1 MKENCDQEKKLL
13 VRFDIRGN
21 LRYLSHIETMRLF
34 ERAFVRAQT
43 SLAYSKG
50 FNPHPKMSVIFP
62 RPVGVESEGDLV
74 SAEFLEQ
81 DHQANQFKERFSKQ
95 LPRGI
100 VLQDVAVIEKSQK
113 YEPIQAQY
121 SFALG
126 QKMDQL
132 TDKICEIDGRSEI
145 NFTRKGKKGAVRKVD
160 LKEYIV
166 SMDLNNGVVNIVT
179 KVTRFGTI
187 RVNEILELLGL
198 TYADLNGS
206 VKRKNIKWNNY

>member
-1 MKENCDQEKKLL
+1 
-13 VRFDIRGN
+13 
-21 LRYLSHIETMRLF
+21 MRLF
-34 ERAFVRAQT
+34 ERAFVRAQA
-43 SLAYSKG
+43 SLAYSRG

-81 DHQANQFKERFSKQ
+81 EHQANQFKERFSKQ
-95 LPRGI
+95 LPGGI

-113 YEPIQAQY
+113 YEPVQAQY
-121 SFALG
+121 SFALCQQMC
-126 QKMDQL
+126 QKQEQ
-132 TDKICEIDGRSEI
+132 DKLADEIRGICERSEI
-145 NFTRKGKKGAVRKVD
+145 IFRRKGKKGSVRQID

-166 SMDLNNGVVNIVT
+166 SMELDNGAVNVVT
-179 KVTRFGTI
+179 KVTRGGTI

-198 TYADLNGS
+198 TYADLKGS